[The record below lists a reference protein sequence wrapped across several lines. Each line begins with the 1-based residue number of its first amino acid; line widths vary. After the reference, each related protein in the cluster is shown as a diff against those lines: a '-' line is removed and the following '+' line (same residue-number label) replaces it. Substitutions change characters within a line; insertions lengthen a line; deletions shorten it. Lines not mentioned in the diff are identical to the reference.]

1 MLVINGKKFAVND
14 KEFTDSLF
22 HRGGTCVGFYKVM
35 KNEIKLYNLQ
45 NVQIGVITKKEKVL
59 GKCTILENGKKW
71 YSYGTIKEI
80 GEHESYVKYREEIE
94 NIVNKLYM

>member
-1 MLVINGKKFAVND
+1 MLVINGKKFAIND

-71 YSYGTIKEI
+71 YSHGTIKEI
-80 GEHESYVKYREEIE
+80 GEHESYMKYKEEIE
-94 NIVNKLYM
+94 NIVNKIYM